1 MIKKRTN
8 TLYLFFFLLF
18 AYSCQQKEENLPSLE
33 KPIHI
38 ISQVL
43 TRSAM
48 ESGFTTDDE
57 IGVFML
63 NRTSANTPAVLNK
76 ASGNWLDN
84 GYFRLDNNEQN
95 WVSLAPVY
103 WKDAN
108 TVMDVIGYYPYMD
121 IETDIANNKYT
132 ITSVPFSIQTDQSE
146 IEKLRISDFLYAEQ
160 RALTPQNA
168 ENGITLGFKHRLC
181 KLTVHLKFKPDEIT
195 NADKITLIA
204 FNVHYTGTINLNNGA
219 ITTNSELTSNLS
231 FHMQSEQEAE
241 CILFPQ
247 QILPGKF
254 LRVTLSGSSNISYEY
269 SLTTPYTLEEG
280 KEYIINFDCN
290 IPNKES
296 L

>member
-1 MIKKRTN
+1 MIKKQTN
-8 TLYLFFFLLF
+8 TLYLFLFLLF

-33 KPIHI
+33 KPIRI

-48 ESGFTTDDE
+48 ESGFTTGDK

-63 NRTSANTPAVLNK
+63 NRTSANTPAVLNQ
-76 ASGNWLDN
+76 ATGNWLDN
-84 GYFRLDNNEQN
+84 GYFRLDNNEQS
-95 WVSLAPVY
+95 WVSTAPVY

-121 IETDIANNKYT
+121 SANYKYGIAH
-132 ITSVPFSIQTDQSE
+132 VPFSIQTDQSE

-160 RALTPQNA
+160 RALTPQNTA
-168 ENGITLGFKHRLC
+168 DGIALGFKHRLC
-181 KLTVHLKFKPDEIT
+181 KLTVRLQFNPEELT

-204 FNVHYTGTINLNNGA
+204 LNVQYTGTINMSNGA
-219 ITTNSELTSNLS
+219 ITTSSEHTSNLS
-231 FHMQSEQEAE
+231 FHMQSEHEAE

-247 QILPGKF
+247 QILPGTF
-254 LRVTLSGSSNISYEY
+254 LRVTLSGSSKIFYDY

-280 KEYIINFDCN
+280 KEYIIDFDCRT
-290 IPNKES
+290 PNKES